1 MTRSSDIA
9 TSRHRENPEVI
20 AKYPVAA
27 NAPIVHVRYI
37 AITRYRQQARSRYRD
52 NEITNFTRGT
62 MGEKK
67 KTRIIAVGNQKGG
80 VGKTTTAVHIAAA
93 LGERGR
99 LCLLW
104 DLDMAHNTTK
114 QFGIPPDSFLGTF
127 EVLIDAEKAADVIL
141 KPGEV
146 EGVELPP
153 NVHIIPSKR
162 KLEAIGQVLADRHK
176 FRSPQDVLQEPLASL
191 DGIYDYIILDT
202 GPNATLPTVAA
213 YKAAHYFILSA
224 QPEPWAV
231 EGLDDAL
238 RDIQAAQRQGNPRL
252 QLLGVALGSVHKRT
266 RLAGALTDYVDRV
279 FGTRRFQTVINRS
292 TVVPD
297 SQKERMTVFRYAPNH
312 PICDQYRELAREIE
326 ERIAKDDEVRLA
338 IREAANG

>member
-1 MTRSSDIA
+1 
-9 TSRHRENPEVI
+9 
-20 AKYPVAA
+20 
-27 NAPIVHVRYI
+27 
-37 AITRYRQQARSRYRD
+37 
-52 NEITNFTRGT
+52 
-62 MGEKK
+62 MGAKK

-93 LGERGR
+93 LGERGW

-146 EGVELPP
+146 EGVELPV
-153 NVHIIPSKR
+153 NVHVIPSKR
-162 KLEAIGQVLADRHK
+162 KLEAIAQVLAERDK
-176 FRSPQDVLQEPLASL
+176 FRSPQDVLLEPLASL
-191 DGIYDYIILDT
+191 DGVYDYIILDT

-231 EGLDDAL
+231 EGLADAL
-238 RDIQAAQRQGNPRL
+238 RDIQAAQRQGNARL
-252 QLLGVALGSVHKRT
+252 KLLGVALGSVHKRT
-266 RLAGALTDYVDRV
+266 RLAAQLTDYVDQV
-279 FGTRRFQTVINRS
+279 FGGRRFRTTISKS

-297 SQKERMTVFRYAPNH
+297 SQKERMTVFKYAPNH

-326 ERIAKDDEVRLA
+326 ERIAEDDDVKKTV
-338 IREAANG
+338 REAANG

>member
-1 MTRSSDIA
+1 
-9 TSRHRENPEVI
+9 
-20 AKYPVAA
+20 
-27 NAPIVHVRYI
+27 
-37 AITRYRQQARSRYRD
+37 
-52 NEITNFTRGT
+52 
-62 MGEKK
+62 MGAKK

-93 LGERGR
+93 LGERGW

-114 QFGIPPDSFLGTF
+114 QFGIPPDSFPGTF

-146 EGVELPP
+146 EGVELPV
-153 NVHIIPSKR
+153 NVHVIPSKR
-162 KLEAIGQVLADRHK
+162 KLEAIAQVLAERDK
-176 FRSPQDVLQEPLASL
+176 FRSPQDVLLEPLASL
-191 DGIYDYIILDT
+191 DGAYDYIILDT

-231 EGLDDAL
+231 EGLGDAL
-238 RDIQAAQRQGNPRL
+238 RDIQAAQRQGNARL
-252 QLLGVALGSVHKRT
+252 KLLGVALGSVHKRT
-266 RLAGALTDYVDRV
+266 RLAAQLTDYVDQV
-279 FGTRRFQTVINRS
+279 FGGRRFRTTISKS

-297 SQKERMTVFRYAPNH
+297 SQKERMTVFKYAPNH

-326 ERIAKDDEVRLA
+326 ERIAEDDDVMKSV
-338 IREAANG
+338 REAANG